1 MGEGFTHQVEGFEV
15 WYIETIDFL
24 ESRELLQMDADES
37 AQKIEDLV
45 KRKDQMKPTFD
56 EMIKNGKGLIN
67 KKDVTVKG
75 PCTETIKELEEKWKE
90 LVDILSE
97 RQASNRARKQ
107 SLNAYEALREQVYMW
122 LQKMEQLVEE
132 LEPLAVDVEMLTK
145 QMNDLKPLTQEYTA
159 YSKTIDKINELGIQY
174 DNMMRGT
181 MDSTS
186 RRSSVSP
193 RKPSMTPSLLSGSS
207 RRPSASPKFSSTPGS
222 PIRRESGFPM
232 FQEASP
238 IQTQLS
244 EINNRYDMIGIRL
257 GDRDRELANK
267 REEVKKY
274 MDMLKNLAALI
285 EKQERNFPNDSIPTD
300 KRDADKQLKTLKVIL
315 DTLYENQGQLD
326 SVKVNIK
333 DLLKKSPD
341 APGAEILDDNL
352 NEIVTRWKDLQDKC
366 KERANLLDEL
376 KDFHDTH
383 DNLNNWLNSKGKLMN
398 ILGPIASDPRL
409 VQNQMSQI
417 QVMKEE
423 FNERQPTKDR
433 FNDIGE
439 NILENAGS
447 SPDGRKVE
455 DKLDNINRTWD
466 DLLNQLED
474 RERALEAVSGPTR
487 DFLNLSN
494 KLADNLSKIS
504 DDLDDVVVSKAD
516 AEAKLKTLTAVAENL
531 NNQRPLLSEVMSI
544 GDQLQEIL
552 TDPASKSE

>member
-37 AQKIEDLV
+37 AKHIDDLV
-45 KRKDQMKPTFD
+45 RKKDQMKPTFD

-122 LQKMEQLVEE
+122 LQKMEQRVEE

-222 PIRRESGFPM
+222 PIRRESGIPM

-257 GDRDRELANK
+257 GDRDRELAN
-267 REEVKKY
+267 RRDEVKKY
-274 MDMLKNLAALI
+274 LDMLKSLAVFI
-285 EKQERNFPNDSIPTD
+285 EKQERALPQDSIPTD
-300 KRDADKQLKTLKVIL
+300 KREADKQLKVLKGI
-315 DTLYENQGQLD
+315 
-326 SVKVNIK
+326 
-333 DLLKKSPD
+333 
-341 APGAEILDDNL
+341 
-352 NEIVTRWKDLQDKC
+352 
-366 KERANLLDEL
+366 
-376 KDFHDTH
+376 
-383 DNLNNWLNSKGKLMN
+383 
-398 ILGPIASDPRL
+398 
-409 VQNQMSQI
+409 
-417 QVMKEE
+417 
-423 FNERQPTKDR
+423 
-433 FNDIGE
+433 
-439 NILENAGS
+439 
-447 SPDGRKVE
+447 
-455 DKLDNINRTWD
+455 
-466 DLLNQLED
+466 
-474 RERALEAVSGPTR
+474 
-487 DFLNLSN
+487 
-494 KLADNLSKIS
+494 
-504 DDLDDVVVSKAD
+504 
-516 AEAKLKTLTAVAENL
+516 
-531 NNQRPLLSEVMSI
+531 
-544 GDQLQEIL
+544 
-552 TDPASKSE
+552 